1 MQHVTSQ
8 NNWKQTAITHAKQ
21 WVGYVWVVEIC
32 IMRIAYIAVDLHG
45 SRLPRYNDPT
55 VYFPFFPGP

>member
-21 WVGYVWVVEIC
+21 GVGYVWVVEIR
-32 IMRIAYIAVDLHG
+32 ITRIAYIAVDVHG
-45 SRLPRYNDPT
+45 SRLPRYNDST
-55 VYFPFFPGP
+55 V

>member
-21 WVGYVWVVEIC
+21 WVGYVWVVEV
-32 IMRIAYIAVDLHG
+32 RITRIVYIAVDVHG
-45 SRLPRYNDPT
+45 SRLPRYNDST
-55 VYFPFFPGP
+55 VYL